1 MAVIK
6 AVSSKAGIGQ
16 ALDYTTKL
24 TPQKWGVIFN
34 YIFPKTLLI
43 RLAVKRSKGSILYN
57 ISK

>member
-1 MAVIK
+1 M
-6 AVSSKAGIGQ
+6 
-16 ALDYTTKL
+16 

-43 RLAVKRSKGSILYN
+43 RLAVKGSKGSILYN

>member
-1 MAVIK
+1 M
-6 AVSSKAGIGQ
+6 
-16 ALDYTTKL
+16 

-43 RLAVKRSKGSILYN
+43 RYAVKRSKGQYIIY